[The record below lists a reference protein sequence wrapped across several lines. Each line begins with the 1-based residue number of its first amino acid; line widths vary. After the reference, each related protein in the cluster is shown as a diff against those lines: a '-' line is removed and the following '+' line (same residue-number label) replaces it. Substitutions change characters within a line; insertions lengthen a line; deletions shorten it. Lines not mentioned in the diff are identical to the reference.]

1 MSAIVSPGLIAF
13 ALSAMKSDVMITVYY
28 NATVVS
34 LDKNDQTYEAIAIDG
49 QRIVGLGSS
58 DELRKLYSSAV
69 QTDLEG
75 AVIYPAFADSHA
87 HIYGT
92 GERVTKPRLEPAAS
106 LSEALGI
113 IRSAASESTG
123 EWVVLRGWDHN
134 KWGMESFPTKH
145 DLDSIGDSPVALTRV
160 DGHAIWV
167 NEAALKA
174 AKIDGDT
181 IAPAGGEILKDV
193 SGAPTGILL
202 DEAMKLVEAS
212 IPRSSADETKQVLR
226 AGLMEFARHGN
237 ATVHDMGVPSHFWS
251 ALVELYQQES
261 EQLPRAQIFL
271 DMNQESGKALFKELT
286 DVPQSKSDNL
296 KLVGIKI
303 YLDGALG
310 SRGAE
315 LFEEYSDDPG
325 NYGLALSDDDEVVEM
340 MKKASSLSLQIAVHA
355 IGDKANSRAL
365 ELFERSGAAG
375 RTTCRIEHAQIVKDQ
390 DLAEYKRLGVNAVI
404 QPPFFPSDRHWA
416 VQRLGQGRMKTA
428 YRWRSL
434 LDAGIETVGSSD
446 SPVEPPDTI
455 AGIRTLVSRDGV
467 QDGEGVTEQEAIRL
481 YTLSGAQLDGQQA
494 DRGTLEFGKLAD
506 LTILDKPVLADGA
519 KVKMTVLAG
528 RVLYSAE

>member
-1 MSAIVSPGLIAF
+1 
-13 ALSAMKSDVMITVYY
+13 MITVYY

-58 DELRKLYSSAV
+58 DELRKLYSNAV
-69 QTDLEG
+69 QTDLKG

-92 GERVTKPRLEPAAS
+92 GERATKPRLEPATS
-106 LSEALGI
+106 LLEAQMI
-113 IRSAASESTG
+113 IKQAALNAPS
-123 EWVVLRGWDHN
+123 EWVVVRGWDHN
-134 KWGMESFPTKH
+134 KWRMDRFPSKL
-145 DLDSIGDSPVALTRV
+145 DLEGISDKPIVATRV
-160 DGHAIWV
+160 DGHAICL
-167 NEAALKA
+167 NEAAMSA
-174 AKIDGDT
+174 AEIDRNT
-181 IAPAGGEILKDV
+181 EAPAGGEILKDDLGEPV
-193 SGAPTGILL
+193 GILL
-202 DEAMKLVEAS
+202 DEAMKIVESRIPSAS
-212 IPRSSADETKQVLR
+212 EEEITQVLR
-226 AGLMEFARHGN
+226 AGLLEFARQGN
-237 ATVHDMGVPSHFWS
+237 ATVHDMGVPSHIWG
-251 ALVELYQQES
+251 ALVKLYEA
-261 EQLPRAQIFL
+261 EGEKLPRSQIFL
-271 DMNQESGKALFKELT
+271 DMNQDSGKALFEELT
-286 DVPQSKSDNL
+286 EVPQSKSENL

-325 NYGLALSDDDEVVEM
+325 NYGLALSDDAEVVEM
-340 MKKASSLSLQIAVHA
+340 MRKAASLGLQIAVHA
-355 IGDKANSRAL
+355 IGDKANNRAL

-375 RTTCRIEHAQIVKDQ
+375 KTTCRIEHAQIVKDQ
-390 DLAEYKRLGVNAVI
+390 DLAEYNRLGVNAVV

-446 SPVEPPDTI
+446 SPVESPDTI

-467 QDGEGVTEQEAIRL
+467 QDGEGLTEQEAIRL
-481 YTLSGAQLDGQQA
+481 YTLAGAQMDGQQA
-494 DRGTLEFGKLAD
+494 DRGTLGIGKLAD